1 MYYVYYVYY
10 VCYVFYVYY
19 VYFIWVFCVL
29 HVLCVLRVVRVL
41 RVLRVLLVSLLSLV
55 SRGFLDLLKIW
66 KVWVTDWLSDNL
78 KSRDASASKKLQL
91 SSYWKWMIF
100 LGDWYH
106 IRWIEMQLDDR
117 ADSGFRS
124 TLLLVEH
131 LQALNDG
138 TKILIETDIKTFFP
152 KPRLFFETKT
162 ETNTFFRDQ
171 ISQSETNNFF
181 WYQIFQNQNQDFFP
195 RLYSSNPK
203 PKPSKNWQKSWDRDR
218 DQNQDFSIS
227 LTIFGEIFS
236 KYFHPFPSLF
246 FFSSRKRHSTSPY
259 IFLLFHLRFSS
270 PQR

>member
-1 MYYVYYVYY
+1 MHDLYYLHYVFYVYYVY
-10 VCYVFYVYY
+10 YVFYVYY

-29 HVLCVLRVVRVL
+29 HVLCVLRVLRVV

-91 SSYWKWMIF
+91 SSYRKWMIF

-138 TKILIETDIKTFFP
+138 TKILIETDIKTFFS
-152 KPRLFFETKT
+152 KT
-162 ETNTFFRDQ
+162 ETFFRDQ
-171 ISQSETNNFF
+171 NR
-181 WYQIFQNQNQDFFP
+181 NQYFFP
-195 RLYSSNPK
+195 RPNL
-203 PKPSKNWQKSWDRDR
+203 
-218 DQNQDFSIS
+218 
-227 LTIFGEIFS
+227 
-236 KYFHPFPSLF
+236 
-246 FFSSRKRHSTSPY
+246 RKRN
-259 IFLLFHLRFSS
+259 
-270 PQR
+270 Q